1 MLSPTNESLRKPILV
16 FALLIGLSL
25 LVISTTAFGEEKY
38 PTEPFTYI
46 VPFSPGGTTDLQAR
60 VFEKFWK
67 EYFGVPMA
75 VEYMSGG
82 GGQVGWD
89 ALVRRKTDGYTVAGN
104 NLPHIVMQPIFR
116 NTIFTTD
123 DHIKGA
129 IAGLVTDPE
138 MITVLQK
145 SRFQNIKQLIEYAR
159 KNPGA
164 VTAGVVGKFTGDWI
178 GLKLFEDIT
187 NTKFAEVIFPGSAPQ
202 GVSLL
207 GGHIDVM
214 FGNTGDVLTLGPEN
228 VRVLAVGAEEVPKI
242 LHPYLDQ
249 VGAPPAHKEGIAW
262 YAAIHRGL
270 VAVPGTPQE
279 LIRFICEKADKIAA
293 TQTYAEAMD
302 KAGLPAYYRPRKEYQ
317 DFIRKEKEQM
327 IGILEKLGYI
337 KVESGK
343 IVVKKR

>member
-1 MLSPTNESLRKPILV
+1 MLRSKKRPLGRVILV
-16 FALLIGLSL
+16 FALLIGVSL
-25 LVISTTAFGEEKY
+25 PVISPAAFGAEKF

-67 EYFGVPMA
+67 ENFGVPMA

-89 ALVRRKTDGYTVAGN
+89 ALVRRKADGYTVAGN

-116 NTIFTTD
+116 DTIFTTE

-145 SRFQNIKQLIEYAR
+145 SRFQNIHQLIEYAR

-178 GLKLFEDIT
+178 GLKLFEEIT

-214 FGNTGDVLTLGPEN
+214 FGNTGDVITLGPEN
-228 VRVLAVGAEEVPKI
+228 VRVLAVGAKEVPKI
-242 LHPYLDQ
+242 LQPYLDQ
-249 VGAPPAHKEGIAW
+249 VDAPPAHTEGIQW
-262 YAAIHRGL
+262 FAAIHRGL
-270 VAVPGTPQE
+270 VAVPGTAQAH
-279 LIRFICEKADKIAA
+279 IDFVCEKIDQIAA
-293 TQTYAEAMD
+293 TPAYAEAMD
-302 KAGLPAYYRPRKEYQ
+302 KAGLPAYYRPRKQYQ
-317 DFIRKEKEQM
+317 EFIRQEKEQM

>member
-1 MLSPTNESLRKPILV
+1 MLTRGNALLRKVTSLSV
-16 FALLIGLSL
+16 LLIGLSL
-25 LVISTTAFGEEKY
+25 IASPTIALGEEQY
-38 PTEPFTYI
+38 PAEPFTYI

-67 EYFGVPMA
+67 EYVGVAMA
-75 VEYMSGG
+75 VEYMAGG
-82 GGQVGWD
+82 GGQIGWD
-89 ALVRRKTDGYTVAGN
+89 ALVRRKPDGYTVAGN
-104 NLPHIVMQPIFR
+104 NLPHIIMQPIFR
-116 NTIFTTD
+116 ETIYTTE
-123 DHIKGA
+123 DHVKGA
-129 IAGLVTDPE
+129 IAGLVSDPE
-138 MITVLQK
+138 MITVLKTSQFK
-145 SRFQNIKQLIEYAR
+145 NIHDLIEYAG

-178 GLKLFEDIT
+178 GLKLFEGIT

-214 FGNTGDVLTLGPEN
+214 FGNTGDVITLGPEN
-228 VRVLAVGAEEVPKI
+228 VRVLAVGAEETPKI
-242 LHPYLDQ
+242 LHPYLDE
-249 VGAPPAHKEGIAW
+249 VGAPPAHKEGVQW

-270 VAVPGTPQE
+270 VAVPGTPE
-279 LIRFICEKADKIAA
+279 ERIKFICEKIDKIA
-293 TQTYAEAMD
+293 QTKDYQEAMD

-317 DFIRKEKEQM
+317 DFIRKEKDQM

-337 KVESGK
+337 KIEDGK

>member
-1 MLSPTNESLRKPILV
+1 MHRERKTLIRNASLVLV
-16 FALLIGLSL
+16 LLIGLSL
-25 LVISTTAFGEEKY
+25 FASSTIALGEEKY
-38 PTEPFTYI
+38 PTKPFTYI

-60 VFEKFWK
+60 VFERFWK

-75 VEYMSGG
+75 VEYMAGG
-82 GGQVGWD
+82 GGQIGWD
-89 ALVRRKTDGYTVAGN
+89 ALVRRKSDGYTVAGN
-104 NLPHIVMQPIFR
+104 NLPHIIMQPIFR
-116 NTIFTTD
+116 KTIYTTE

-138 MITVLQK
+138 MITVLKTSQ
-145 SRFQNIKQLIEYAR
+145 FQNVGQLIAYAR
-159 KNPGA
+159 KHPGA

-178 GLKLFEDIT
+178 GLKLFEGVT

-214 FGNTGDVLTLGPEN
+214 FGNTGDVITLGPEN
-228 VRVLAVGAEEVPKI
+228 VRVLAVGAKTVPKV
-242 LHPYLDQ
+242 LLPHLDKI
-249 VGAPPAHKEGIAW
+249 GAPPAYKEGVEW

-270 VAVPGTPQE
+270 VAVPGTPE
-279 LIRFICEKADKIAA
+279 ERIRFICEKIDKIAE
-293 TQTYAEAMD
+293 TKEYEKGMD

-317 DFIRKEKEQM
+317 AFIRQEKNLM
-327 IGILEKLGYI
+327 IEILQKLGYI
-337 KVESGK
+337 DIKDGK

>member
-1 MLSPTNESLRKPILV
+1 MRSRKKRSSGKFIPMFVTLMGV
-16 FALLIGLSL
+16 CLIIGS
-25 LVISTTAFGEEKY
+25 IAAFGEEKF
-38 PTEPFTYI
+38 PAEPFTYI

-89 ALVRRKTDGYTVAGN
+89 ALVRRKADGYTVAGN

-116 NTIFTTD
+116 DTIFTTE

-145 SRFQNIKQLIEYAR
+145 SRFKNINQLVEYAR

-178 GLKLFEDIT
+178 GLKLFEEIT

-214 FGNTGDVLTLGPEN
+214 FGNTGDVITLGPEN
-228 VRVLAVGAEEVPKI
+228 VRVLAVGAKEVPKV
-242 LHPYLDQ
+242 LRPYLDQ
-249 VGAPPAHKEGIAW
+249 VGAPPAYKEGVEW

-270 VAVPGTPQE
+270 VTVPGTPQE
-279 LIRFICEKADKIAA
+279 RIDFICEKIDKIAA
-293 TQTYAEAMD
+293 TDAYAEAMD

-317 DFIRKEKEQM
+317 EFIRNEKKRM
-327 IGILEKLGYI
+327 TGILEKLGYI
-337 KVESGK
+337 KIENGK